1 LFEAESVG
9 ISVVNH
15 HSRLSAEVAQLQLA
29 DMVVVRRLGSAIP
42 PGTVCPRTSDPGA
55 TREVLASF
63 GRLCQSRDM
72 KISNP
77 AIRSGVYELVKTIE
91 FDLEVGEKFLPTR
104 IEVFEDTQR
113 RRHFRCRMWEL
124 EYYHVEN
131 TFSSKSERKNC
142 RSVSDEPI
150 LVERT
155 WELSSRF
162 HNFEAA
168 NAEAALDA
176 FLSALLQQLSGVE
189 H

>member
-1 LFEAESVG
+1 
-9 ISVVNH
+9 
-15 HSRLSAEVAQLQLA
+15 
-29 DMVVVRRLGSAIP
+29 
-42 PGTVCPRTSDPGA
+42 
-55 TREVLASF
+55 
-63 GRLCQSRDM
+63 M

-113 RRHFRCRMWEL
+113 GRHFRCRMWEL

-131 TFSSKSERKNC
+131 TFSARSERKNC

-162 HNFEAA
+162 HDFEAA